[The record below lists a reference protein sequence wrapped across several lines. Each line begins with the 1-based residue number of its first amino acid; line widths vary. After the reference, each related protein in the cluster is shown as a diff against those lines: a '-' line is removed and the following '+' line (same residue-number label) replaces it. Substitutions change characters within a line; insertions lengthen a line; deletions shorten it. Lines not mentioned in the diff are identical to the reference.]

1 MPNYNQYPYPQVMPP
16 QYPQYP
22 QMPSQQTPQIQSG
35 GFIPIQHESMVDT
48 YPVEMGKCVTFKV
61 VGKPIVIEKTIF
73 SQFEPPMINRY
84 RLVKEEAEEEV
95 KDATPENIALDSL
108 KGEIKAIWNEIANLK
123 EPRRPVP
130 KKKEVADDTEY
141 NNSNSK

>member
-1 MPNYNQYPYPQVMPP
+1 MQNFNPYQPYYPNNTY
-16 QYPQYP
+16 
-22 QMPSQQTPQIQSG
+22 QTQAQSTQQIQNG

-95 KDATPENIALDSL
+95 KEATPENIAIDSI
-108 KGEIKAIWNEIANLK
+108 KEEIKAIWSELSALK
-123 EPRRPVP
+123 EPKKPYS
-130 KKKEVADDTEY
+130 KKKEVANDTEH
-141 NNSNSK
+141 SGTDDK

>member
-1 MPNYNQYPYPQVMPP
+1 MNYPYQNYYQPP
-16 QYPQYP
+16 QMYQ
-22 QMPSQQTPQIQSG
+22 QAQQTPQIQSG

-95 KDATPENIALDSL
+95 KEATHENIALDSL

-123 EPRRPVP
+123 ESRRPVP

-141 NNSNSK
+141 NHSNSK